1 MLLVNKMPL
10 VHVETEVCF
19 CREMSRTQ
27 VGLKLG
33 VKSWRAELPKVMIT
47 GERDSL
53 WLSES

>member
-1 MLLVNKMPL
+1 MPL

-47 GERDSL
+47 GDRDSL
-53 WLSES
+53 